1 MCGINGVFHTGN
13 KKVQYSSQVEGMN
26 IALQHRGPDDSGVY
40 SDENISLGHQRL
52 AIIDLSSDGHQPF
65 LSVDEKF
72 VIVYNGELYNYQ
84 EIKRQLKDY
93 PFQTNTDTEVILAA
107 YIALGQDC
115 VKLFNGMFSFAIW
128 NKEQKE
134 LFIARDRAGIKPLYY
149 SIQESC
155 IVFSSEIRALL
166 ASEEV
171 PRKLNKSVLPE
182 YLQYQTVHAPKTIV
196 ENVNVLLPG
205 SYMRIRG
212 NKIIIEKYWEP
223 TKCINPNVLTHSKKQ
238 VTDKVAQLL
247 TESVERRM
255 ISDVPF
261 WAFLSGGI
269 DSSLIVGL
277 MSKINTKPVNTFSIT
292 FDDQKFSEAKY
303 SNIVAKHFKTNH
315 NEIQLKVENFID
327 ELPNAL
333 ARMDHPSGDGP
344 NSYLVSK
351 ATKKAGITVALSGL
365 GGDEL
370 FAGYSIFKQAL
381 DVNSKSY
388 LNKVPV
394 NLRKLFGQLY
404 ARTAS
409 GVSGE
414 KIAEVLSLS
423 KISTRYLYPTYRK
436 TLLNSQVNILSGAK
450 SAEKISLLGQFA
462 PLNRKT
468 DLPLLSEVSIYELS
482 TYMQNTLLRDTDQM
496 SMASA
501 LEVRVP
507 FLDHQLI
514 EYVLSVSDDIKYPL
528 TPKSLLTDSFKGLVP
543 DEVIYRKKMGFVLP
557 WTKWLKNEL
566 REFCVDRMESI
577 EKRGI
582 FEGGVVIQL
591 WNSFLKNDPKV
602 SWSRVW
608 HIVVLEDWLKRNN
621 IEA

>member
-1 MCGINGVFHTGN
+1 MCGINGVFRTGN
-13 KKVQYSSQVEGMN
+13 NKVQYSRQVESMN

-40 SDENISLGHQRL
+40 SDKNISLGHQRL

-65 LSVDEKF
+65 LSVDQNF

-84 EIKRQLKDY
+84 DIKSQIKDY

-107 YIALGQDC
+107 YISLGADC
-115 VKLFNGMFSFAIW
+115 LKLFNGMFSFAIW
-128 NKEQKE
+128 NKEKKE
-134 LFIARDRAGIKPLYY
+134 LFIARDRVGIKPLYY
-149 SIQESC
+149 SIQDTC

-171 PRKLNKSVLPE
+171 PRKLNKLALPE
-182 YLQYQTVHAPKTIV
+182 YLQYQTVHAPNTIIEDV
-196 ENVNVLLPG
+196 SVLLPG
-205 SYMRIRG
+205 SYARVIG
-212 NKIIIEKYWEP
+212 NKITIEKYWDP
-223 TKCINPNVLTHSKKQ
+223 TKHINPSVLSHSKKE
-238 VTDKVAQLL
+238 VVDNVAKLL

-261 WAFLSGGI
+261 GAFLSGGI

-277 MSKINTKPVNTFSIT
+277 MNKITTKPVNTFSIT

-315 NEIQLKVENFID
+315 NEIQLKVKNFID

-333 ARMDHPSGDGP
+333 ESMDHPSGDGP

-351 ATKKAGITVALSGL
+351 ATKTAGITVALSGL

-370 FAGYSIFKQAL
+370 FAGYSIFKQAS

-388 LNKVPV
+388 LNNIPV
-394 NLRKLFGQLY
+394 NFRKLFAQLY
-404 ARTAS
+404 ARTAR

-414 KIAEVLSLS
+414 KISEVLSLP
-423 KISTRYLYPTYRK
+423 KIATKYLYPTYRK
-436 TLLNSQVNILSGAK
+436 ALLNRQVNDLTGPN
-450 SAEKISLLGQFA
+450 SAERINLLGQFT
-462 PLNRKT
+462 PLNRNVY
-468 DLPLLSEVSIYELS
+468 LPLLSEVSVYELS

-507 FLDHQLI
+507 FLDHQLV
-514 EYVLSVSDDIKYPL
+514 EYVLSVSDEIKYPL
-528 TPKSLLTDSFKGLVP
+528 TPKSLLIDSFKGLVP
-543 DEVIYRKKMGFVLP
+543 NEVIYRKKMGFVLP

-608 HIVVLEDWLKRNN
+608 HIVVLEDWLQRNN

>member
-1 MCGINGVFHTGN
+1 MCGINGVFHTD
-13 KKVQYSSQVEGMN
+13 KKKAQSTSQVESMN

-40 SDENISLGHQRL
+40 SDKNISLGHQRL

-65 LSVDEKF
+65 LSVDENF

-84 EIKRQLKDY
+84 GIKTKIKDY

-107 YIALGQDC
+107 YISLGEGC
-115 VKLFNGMFSFAIW
+115 LKLFNGMFSFAIW
-128 NKEQKE
+128 NKKEKE

-149 SIQESC
+149 SIQDSC
-155 IVFSSEIRALL
+155 VVFSSEIRALL

-171 PRKLNKSVLPE
+171 PRKLNKRVLPE
-182 YLQYQTVHAPKTIV
+182 YLQYQTVQAPKTIV

-205 SYMRIRG
+205 SYMRMSGDDIT
-212 NKIIIEKYWEP
+212 IEKYWEP
-223 TKCINPNVLTHSKKQ
+223 TQSINSNVLSHSKKE
-238 VTDKVAQLL
+238 VLDNVSKLL
-247 TESVERRM
+247 TDSVERRM

-261 WAFLSGGI
+261 GAFLSGGI

-277 MSKINTKPVNTFSIT
+277 MSKITTKSVNTFSIT

-333 ARMDHPSGDGP
+333 ESMDHPSGDGP

-351 ATKKAGITVALSGL
+351 ATKSAGITVALSGL

-370 FAGYSIFKQAL
+370 FAGYSIFKQAS

-388 LNKVPV
+388 LNNIPV
-394 NLRKLFGQLY
+394 NFRKFFAQLY
-404 ARTAS
+404 ARTSS

-414 KIAEVLSLS
+414 KISEVLSLP
-423 KISTRYLYPTYRK
+423 KISTKYLYPTYRK
-436 TLLNSQVNILSGAK
+436 TLLNSQVNDLTGAN
-450 SAEKISLLGQFA
+450 SAERINLLGQFT
-462 PLNRKT
+462 PLNRNL
-468 DLPLLSEVSIYELS
+468 DLPLLSEVSVYELS

-507 FLDHQLI
+507 FLDHQLV
-514 EYVLSVSDDIKYPL
+514 EYVLSVSDKIKYPL

-543 DEVIYRKKMGFVLP
+543 NEVIYRKKMGFVLP
-557 WTKWLKNEL
+557 WTEWLKNEL
-566 REFCVDRMESI
+566 KEFCVDRMESI

-582 FEGGVVIQL
+582 FEVGMVIQL
-591 WNSFLKNDPKV
+591 WNAFLKNDPKV

-608 HIVVLEDWLKRNN
+608 HIVVLEDWLQRNN

>member
-1 MCGINGVFHTGN
+1 MCGINGVFHTN
-13 KKVQYSSQVEGMN
+13 KDKAKWSSQVESMN
-26 IALQHRGPDDSGVY
+26 IALRHRGPDDSGVF
-40 SDENISLGHQRL
+40 SDNNISIGHQRL

-65 LSVDEKF
+65 ISLDENF

-84 EIKRQLKDY
+84 DIKSQIKDY

-107 YIALGQDC
+107 YISLGEKC
-115 VKLFNGMFSFAIW
+115 LNLFNGMFSFAIW
-128 NKEQKE
+128 NKEKKE
-134 LFIARDRAGIKPLYY
+134 LFIARDRVGIKPLYY
-149 SIQESC
+149 SIQDTC

-171 PRKLNKSVLPE
+171 PRRLNRSVLPE
-182 YLQYQTVHAPKTIV
+182 YLQYQTVHAPNTII
-196 ENVNVLLPG
+196 EDVNVLLPG
-205 SYMRIRG
+205 SYMRVVG
-212 NKIIIEKYWEP
+212 NDITIEKYWDP
-223 TKCINPNVLTHSKKQ
+223 TKRINPSVLLHSKKQ
-238 VTDKVAQLL
+238 VTDNVAKLL
-247 TESVERRM
+247 TDAVERRM
-255 ISDVPF
+255 LSDVPF
-261 WAFLSGGI
+261 GAFLSGGI

-277 MSKINTKPVNTFSIT
+277 MSKIAIKPVNTFSIT

-303 SNIVAKHFKTNH
+303 SNIVAKHFNTNH
-315 NEIQLKVENFID
+315 NEIQLKIDNFID

-333 ARMDHPSGDGP
+333 ASMDHPSGDGP

-351 ATKKAGITVALSGL
+351 ATKTAGITVALSGL

-381 DVNSKSY
+381 DVNSKKY
-388 LNKVPV
+388 LNKIPS
-394 NLRKLFGQLY
+394 NFRKLLGQLY
-404 ARTAS
+404 AQTRR
-409 GVSGE
+409 GVRGE
-414 KIAEVLSLS
+414 KIAEVLSLPE
-423 KISTRYLYPTYRK
+423 ISTKYLYPTYRK
-436 TLLNSQVNILSGAK
+436 SLLNSQVNSLAGVK
-450 SAEKISLLGQFA
+450 SAERVNILRQF
-462 PLNRKT
+462 PLQHRNA
-468 DLPLLSEVSIYELS
+468 DLPILSEVSLYELS

-507 FLDHQLI
+507 FLDHHLV

-543 DEVIYRKKMGFVLP
+543 NEVIYRKKMGFVLP

-566 REFCVDRMESI
+566 REFCVDKMESI

-582 FEGGVVIQL
+582 FEGGMVTQL
-591 WNSFLKNDPKV
+591 WKSFLQNDPKV
-602 SWSRVW
+602 SWSRIW
-608 HIVVLEDWLKRNN
+608 HIVVLEDWLQRNN

>member
-1 MCGINGVFHTGN
+1 MCGINGVFHTD
-13 KKVQYSSQVEGMN
+13 KKKAQSSSQVESMN

-40 SDENISLGHQRL
+40 SDKNISLGHQRL

-65 LSVDEKF
+65 LSVDQNF

-84 EIKRQLKDY
+84 DIKSQIKDY

-107 YIALGQDC
+107 YISLGADC
-115 VKLFNGMFSFAIW
+115 LKLFNGMFSFAIW
-128 NKEQKE
+128 NKEKKE
-134 LFIARDRAGIKPLYY
+134 LFIARDRVGIKPLYY
-149 SIQESC
+149 SIQDTC

-171 PRKLNKSVLPE
+171 PRKLNKLALPE
-182 YLQYQTVHAPKTIV
+182 YLQYQTVHAPNTII
-196 ENVNVLLPG
+196 EDVNVLLPG
-205 SYMRIRG
+205 SYMRISG
-212 NKIIIEKYWEP
+212 DKITIEKYWDP
-223 TKCINPNVLTHSKKQ
+223 TQRINSNVLTHSKKEVADN
-238 VTDKVAQLL
+238 VTKLL

-261 WAFLSGGI
+261 GAFLSGGI

-277 MSKINTKPVNTFSIT
+277 MSKITTKPVNTFSIT

-333 ARMDHPSGDGP
+333 ESMDHPSGDGP

-351 ATKKAGITVALSGL
+351 ATKTAGITVALSGL

-370 FAGYSIFKQAL
+370 FAGYSIFKQAS

-388 LNKVPV
+388 LNNIPV
-394 NLRKLFGQLY
+394 NFRKLFAQLY
-404 ARTAS
+404 ARTAR

-414 KIAEVLSLS
+414 KISEVLSLP
-423 KISTRYLYPTYRK
+423 KIATKYLYPTYRK
-436 TLLNSQVNILSGAK
+436 ALLNRQVNDLTGPN
-450 SAEKISLLGQFA
+450 SAERINLLGQFT
-462 PLNRKT
+462 PLNRNVY
-468 DLPLLSEVSIYELS
+468 LPLLSEVSVYELS

-507 FLDHQLI
+507 FLDHQLV
-514 EYVLSVSDDIKYPL
+514 EYVLSVSDEIKYPL

-543 DEVIYRKKMGFVLP
+543 NEVIYRKKMGFVLP

-566 REFCVDRMESI
+566 REFCVDRMERDRKS
-577 EKRGI
+577 
-582 FEGGVVIQL
+582 VV
-591 WNSFLKNDPKV
+591 
-602 SWSRVW
+602 
-608 HIVVLEDWLKRNN
+608 
-621 IEA
+621 

>member
-1 MCGINGVFHTGN
+1 
-13 KKVQYSSQVEGMN
+13 
-26 IALQHRGPDDSGVY
+26 
-40 SDENISLGHQRL
+40 
-52 AIIDLSSDGHQPF
+52 
-65 LSVDEKF
+65 
-72 VIVYNGELYNYQ
+72 
-84 EIKRQLKDY
+84 
-93 PFQTNTDTEVILAA
+93 
-107 YIALGQDC
+107 
-115 VKLFNGMFSFAIW
+115 MFSFAIW
-128 NKEQKE
+128 NKEKKE

-149 SIQESC
+149 SIQDSC

-171 PRKLNKSVLPE
+171 PRKLNKRVLPE

-205 SYMRIRG
+205 SYMRISG
-212 NKIIIEKYWEP
+212 DKITIEKYWDP
-223 TKCINPNVLTHSKKQ
+223 TQRINSNVLTHSKKE
-238 VTDKVAQLL
+238 VVDNVAKLL

-261 WAFLSGGI
+261 GAFLSGGI

-277 MSKINTKPVNTFSIT
+277 MSKITTKPVNTFSIT

-333 ARMDHPSGDGP
+333 ESMDHPSGDGP

-351 ATKKAGITVALSGL
+351 ATKTAGITVALSGL

-370 FAGYSIFKQAL
+370 FAGYSIFKQAS

-388 LNKVPV
+388 LNNIPV
-394 NLRKLFGQLY
+394 NFRKLFAQLY
-404 ARTAS
+404 ARTAR

-414 KIAEVLSLS
+414 KISEVLSLP
-423 KISTRYLYPTYRK
+423 KIATKYLYPTYRK
-436 TLLNSQVNILSGAK
+436 ALLNRQVNDLTGPN
-450 SAEKISLLGQFA
+450 SAERINLLGQFT
-462 PLNRKT
+462 PLNRNVY
-468 DLPLLSEVSIYELS
+468 LPLLSEVSVYELS

-507 FLDHQLI
+507 FLDHQLV
-514 EYVLSVSDDIKYPL
+514 EYVLSVSDEIKYPL

-543 DEVIYRKKMGFVLP
+543 NEVIYRKKKGFVLP
-557 WTKWLKNEL
+557 WTEWLKNEL

-582 FEGGVVIQL
+582 FEGGMVIQL

-608 HIVVLEDWLKRNN
+608 HIVVLEDWLQRNN

>member
-1 MCGINGVFHTGN
+1 MCGINGVFHTD
-13 KKVQYSSQVEGMN
+13 KKKAQSSSQVESMN

-40 SDENISLGHQRL
+40 SDKNISLGHQRL

-65 LSVDEKF
+65 LSVDQNF

-84 EIKRQLKDY
+84 DIKSQIKDY

-107 YIALGQDC
+107 YISLGADC
-115 VKLFNGMFSFAIW
+115 LKLFNGMFSFAIW
-128 NKEQKE
+128 NKEKKE

-149 SIQESC
+149 SIQDSC

-171 PRKLNKSVLPE
+171 PRKLNKLALPE
-182 YLQYQTVHAPKTIV
+182 YLQYQTVHAPNTII
-196 ENVNVLLPG
+196 EDVNVLLPG
-205 SYMRIRG
+205 SYMRISG
-212 NKIIIEKYWEP
+212 DKITIEKYWDP
-223 TKCINPNVLTHSKKQ
+223 TQRINSNVLTHSKKEVADN
-238 VTDKVAQLL
+238 VTKLL

-261 WAFLSGGI
+261 GAFLSGGI

-277 MSKINTKPVNTFSIT
+277 MSKITTKPVNTFSIT

-333 ARMDHPSGDGP
+333 ESMDHPSGDGP

-351 ATKKAGITVALSGL
+351 ATKTAGITVALSGL

-370 FAGYSIFKQAL
+370 FAGYSIFKQAS

-388 LNKVPV
+388 LNNIPV
-394 NLRKLFGQLY
+394 NFRKLFAQLY
-404 ARTAS
+404 ARTAR

-414 KIAEVLSLS
+414 KISEVLSLP
-423 KISTRYLYPTYRK
+423 KIATKYLYPTYRK
-436 TLLNSQVNILSGAK
+436 ALLNRQVNDLTGPN
-450 SAEKISLLGQFA
+450 SAERINLLGQFT
-462 PLNRKT
+462 PLNRNVY
-468 DLPLLSEVSIYELS
+468 LPLLSEVSVYELS

-507 FLDHQLI
+507 FLDHQLV
-514 EYVLSVSDDIKYPL
+514 EYVLSVSDEIKYPL

-543 DEVIYRKKMGFVLP
+543 NEVIYRKKMGFVLP
-557 WTKWLKNEL
+557 WTEWLKNEL

-582 FEGGVVIQL
+582 FEGGMVIQL

-608 HIVVLEDWLKRNN
+608 HIVVLEDWLQRNN

>member
-1 MCGINGVFHTGN
+1 MCGINGVFHTD
-13 KKVQYSSQVEGMN
+13 KKKAQSSSQVESMN

-40 SDENISLGHQRL
+40 SDKNISLGHQRL

-65 LSVDEKF
+65 LSVDQNF

-84 EIKRQLKDY
+84 DIKSQIKDY

-107 YIALGQDC
+107 YISLGADC
-115 VKLFNGMFSFAIW
+115 LKLFNGMFSFAIW
-128 NKEQKE
+128 NKEKKE
-134 LFIARDRAGIKPLYY
+134 LFIARDRVGIKPLYY
-149 SIQESC
+149 SIQDTC

-171 PRKLNKSVLPE
+171 PRKLNKLALPE
-182 YLQYQTVHAPKTIV
+182 YLQYQTVHAPNTII
-196 ENVNVLLPG
+196 EDVNVLLPG
-205 SYMRIRG
+205 SYMRISG
-212 NKIIIEKYWEP
+212 DKITIEKYWDP
-223 TKCINPNVLTHSKKQ
+223 TQRINSNVLTHSKKEVADN
-238 VTDKVAQLL
+238 VTKLL

-261 WAFLSGGI
+261 GAFLSGGI

-277 MSKINTKPVNTFSIT
+277 MSKITTKPVNTFSIT

-333 ARMDHPSGDGP
+333 ESMDHPSGDGP

-351 ATKKAGITVALSGL
+351 ATKTAGITVALSGL

-370 FAGYSIFKQAL
+370 FAGYSIFKQAS

-388 LNKVPV
+388 LNNIPV
-394 NLRKLFGQLY
+394 NFRKLFAQLY
-404 ARTAS
+404 ARTAR

-414 KIAEVLSLS
+414 KISEVLSLP
-423 KISTRYLYPTYRK
+423 KIATKYLYPTYRK
-436 TLLNSQVNILSGAK
+436 ALLNRQVNDLTGPN
-450 SAEKISLLGQFA
+450 SAERINLLGQFT
-462 PLNRKT
+462 PLNRNVY
-468 DLPLLSEVSIYELS
+468 LPLLSEVSVYELS

-507 FLDHQLI
+507 FLDHQLV
-514 EYVLSVSDDIKYPL
+514 EYVLSVSDEIKYPL

-543 DEVIYRKKMGFVLP
+543 NEVIYRKKMGFVLP

-582 FEGGVVIQL
+582 FEGGMVIQL

-608 HIVVLEDWLKRNN
+608 HIVVLEDWLQRNN